1 MRYHDNDQDDIILK
15 YILALPPS
23 RLEAELE
30 EKHLREQ
37 EQLMKE
43 VQAMKDVAQEEME
56 RQKDEY
62 EKKLVEL
69 ETQMV
74 RVWRVWR
81 GEGGGWKRRGGER
94 VCTCPELIFKSSWCI
109 LPLFFLFLISSSC
122 PLSPPPP
129 LL

>member
-1 MRYHDNDQDDIILK
+1 MQYHDNDQDDIILK
-15 YILALPPS
+15 YILAPPPS

-74 RVWRVWR
+74 RVRGYG
-81 GEGGGWKRRGGER
+81 GEGGGGKRRGGER
-94 VCTCPELIFKSSWCI
+94 VCTCPELIFKS
-109 LPLFFLFLISSSC
+109 F
-122 PLSPPPP
+122 
-129 LL
+129 